1 MVRAIRERFAAAGER
16 VRSSL
21 AHARGRA
28 SGWWRR
34 RSLGTVFVTY
44 LIGYLVL
51 ATAGTTV
58 VLSVVDARQSAYYT
72 VEVEAAGGGSV
83 RASVETGPYIYN
95 ASTDELLPATEMDLS
110 GDNPYAVFVGVKH
123 DIEPD
128 RSGMDSDEV
137 AALED
142 DEYPEVNATMADVRA
157 GVVDLYDWGLNFNYD
172 PGFTSEEVLDDRGAI
187 APDRLAEYDRR
198 NRAGRVDSVGL
209 FEEATGVD
217 LTRAFGEDM
226 VSNVAYYADSIPSD
240 TAPYAFG
247 LVLNMV
253 APFVFYGGLAWV
265 MFRRFYRLHI
275 AKPLEML
282 ADAATRIA
290 GQDLD
295 FEIRPAPG
303 RELGALSDT
312 LESMRSSLLEAQ
324 RELWRT
330 AEERRRLNA
339 AFAHDLRTPVTVLKG
354 TVEIARLKAER
365 GELADAAALDI
376 LAAQVDRLESYAAA
390 MGGLSKLEDRAVER
404 SPVGY
409 GRACEELCD
418 RVREIVST
426 RRPDL
431 VVACEV
437 DGAFDGAVLQLDMA
451 LVEEVLGNIVGNAC
465 THAVG
470 RVLLSIGADASAT
483 DHMAD
488 GEGAPPTAPSEQ
500 PVRLVLRVADDGPG
514 FTPEALHRGCDPFFS
529 EQKSAEHFGL
539 GLNISAT
546 LAHLHGGSLEL
557 SNGIEGG
564 ACVEA
569 VFDARTESDLVPAS

>member
-1 MVRAIRERFAAAGER
+1 MARAVRGRFAAAGER
-16 VRSSL
+16 VRRSL

-34 RSLGTVFVTY
+34 RPLGTVFVAY

-51 ATAGTTV
+51 ATAGTAV
-58 VLSVVDARQSAYYT
+58 VLNVVDARQSAYYT
-72 VEVEAAGGGSV
+72 VEVEAAGGGLV

-95 ASTDELLPATEMDLS
+95 ASTDELLPATEMDLP
-110 GDNPYAVFVGVKH
+110 GDNPYAVFVGVEH

-128 RSGMDSDEV
+128 RSGMDPDEA

-142 DEYPEVNATMADVRA
+142 DEYPEVNATMADVRS
-157 GVVDLYDWGLNFNYD
+157 GVVDLCDWGLNFNYD
-172 PGFTSEEVLDDRGAI
+172 PGFTSEDVLDDRGVI

-198 NRAGRVDSVGL
+198 NRAGRVDAVGL

-290 GQDLD
+290 GRDLD

-303 RELGALSDT
+303 RELGALSAT

-330 AEERRRLNA
+330 AEGRRRLNA

-354 TVEIARLKAER
+354 TVEMARLKAAR

-404 SPVGY
+404 RPVAY
-409 GRACEELCD
+409 SRACEELCD
-418 RVREIVST
+418 RVREIVSA

-437 DGAFDGAVLQLDMA
+437 DSAFDGAVLQLDMA

-465 THAVG
+465 AHAVG
-470 RVLLSIGADASAT
+470 RVLLSIGANDPAA
-483 DHMAD
+483 DRMAE
-488 GEGAPPTAPSEQ
+488 GESAPPAAPSER
-500 PVRLVLRVADDGPG
+500 PARLVLHVADDGPG

-539 GLNISAT
+539 GLNTSAT
-546 LAHLHGGSLEL
+546 LVHLHGGSLEL

-569 VFDARTESDLVPAS
+569 VFDARSESAPVPAS

>member
-1 MVRAIRERFAAAGER
+1 MVRAVRGRFAAAGER
-16 VRSSL
+16 VRRSL

-34 RSLGTVFVTY
+34 RPLGTVFVTY

-51 ATAGTTV
+51 ATAGTAV
-58 VLSVVDARQSAYYT
+58 VLNVVDARQSAYYT
-72 VEVEAAGGGSV
+72 VEVEAAGGRLV

-95 ASTDELLPATEMDLS
+95 ASTDELLPATEMDLP
-110 GDNPYAVFVGVKH
+110 GDNPYAVFVGVEH

-128 RSGMDSDEV
+128 RSGMDPDEA

-142 DEYPEVNATMADVRA
+142 DEYPEVNATMADVRS
-157 GVVDLYDWGLNFNYD
+157 GVVDLCDWGLNFNYD
-172 PGFTSEEVLDDRGAI
+172 PGFTSEDVLDDRQVI

-198 NRAGRVDSVGL
+198 NRARRVDAVGL

-290 GQDLD
+290 GRDLD

-303 RELGALSDT
+303 RELGALSAT

-354 TVEIARLKAER
+354 TVEMARLKAAR

-404 SPVGY
+404 RPVAY
-409 GRACEELCD
+409 SRACEELCD
-418 RVREIVST
+418 RVREIVSA

-437 DGAFDGAVLQLDMA
+437 DSAFDGAVLQLDMA

-470 RVLLSIGADASAT
+470 RVLLSIGVNAPAADR
-483 DHMAD
+483 MAE
-488 GEGAPPTAPSEQ
+488 GESAPPAAPSER
-500 PVRLVLRVADDGPG
+500 PVRLVLHVADDGPG

-546 LAHLHGGSLEL
+546 LVHLHGGSLEL

-569 VFDARTESDLVPAS
+569 VFDARSESGPAPAS

>member
-1 MVRAIRERFAAAGER
+1 MVRAIRGRFAAAGER
-16 VRSSL
+16 VRCSL
-21 AHARGRA
+21 THARGRA

-58 VLSVVDARQSAYYT
+58 VLSVVNARQSAYYT
-72 VEVEAAGGGSV
+72 VEVEAAGGGLV

-95 ASTDELLPATEMDLS
+95 ASTDELLPATEMDLP

-137 AALED
+137 TALED

-157 GVVDLYDWGLNFNYD
+157 GVVDLCDWGLNFNYE

-409 GRACEELCD
+409 GRACEELCG

-488 GEGAPPTAPSEQ
+488 GEGTPPTAPSEQ